1 MHQLDQEG
9 KLLRVHMRLFICN
22 PSIHPSAHL
31 KAVSGHRHH
40 DVKQDDVGQQRG
52 QGQEL
57 HGVLRIRD
65 LLNLQSR
72 HLGVM
77 TECVGAAAR
86 ATGPMADNARDT
98 RLSSKS

>member
-1 MHQLDQEG
+1 MHIYAPLS
-9 KLLRVHMRLFICN
+9 N
-22 PSIHPSAHL
+22 PTVHPSAHL
-31 KAVSGHRHH
+31 KAVSRRRHH

-98 RLSSKS
+98 RLSIKS